1 MICWYFRLV
10 VLDSHEA
17 HAQFFRKTCG
27 KCQVKQ
33 EPQSAQL
40 LYDAII
46 LIVYDQIRRCSSDS
60 DSYSGFLL
68 LIREV
73 LGAAVGSLGAVLAA
87 ISKLQLTKKKELQI
101 DLLASSLGRK
111 AKPLLVELVLRVK

>member
-1 MICWYFRLV
+1 M
-10 VLDSHEA
+10 
-17 HAQFFRKTCG
+17 
-27 KCQVKQ
+27 
-33 EPQSAQL
+33 
-40 LYDAII
+40 
-46 LIVYDQIRRCSSDS
+46 IVYDQIRRCSSDS

-87 ISKLQLTKKKELQI
+87 ISKLQLKKKKELQI
-101 DLLASSLGRK
+101 DLLAASLGRK